1 MLTTISNE
9 IADLVAGAAPSVVQV
24 QGQRRPATGL
34 VYGADHVLTTA
45 SAVGRDEHPRVRRAD
60 GEVLGAELA
69 GWDPTTR
76 LVLLRVSGLGA
87 PPLVPAQMPRVGQL
101 AVAIARS
108 WSNAVT
114 ATTGLVSVIGGPLQ
128 VSRRH
133 AIEQVIRTS
142 APMHEGFAGGAFLGA
157 DGGLLGVAT
166 AASIRGLGVIIPAG
180 IAWAA
185 ASDLQQR
192 GTLKRGYIGIAAQAV
207 SVPQK
212 QRAAAGTETAL
223 IVLAVKDGSPAAEA
237 GLLVGDLLLSVDGR
251 NLTSPDD
258 LLDLLVGD
266 RIGRA
271 VSLRVLRGGVPADVN
286 VIVSERGADG
296 G

>member
-1 MLTTISNE
+1 
-9 IADLVAGAAPSVVQV
+9 
-24 QGQRRPATGL
+24 
-34 VYGADHVLTTA
+34 
-45 SAVGRDEHPRVRRAD
+45 
-60 GEVLGAELA
+60 
-69 GWDPTTR
+69 
-76 LVLLRVSGLGA
+76 
-87 PPLVPAQMPRVGQL
+87 
-101 AVAIARS
+101 
-108 WSNAVT
+108 
-114 ATTGLVSVIGGPLQ
+114 
-128 VSRRH
+128 
-133 AIEQVIRTS
+133 
-142 APMHEGFAGGAFLGA
+142 MHEGFAGGAFLGA